1 MKSHGQSEWRTHLF
15 RLPTLLVWT
24 MFFSLVFGL
33 QPARAAD
40 SFKVGIVDSQA
51 VLEKS
56 KAGKRSIE
64 TLKEHFQIRQKL
76 LGNDEEELK
85 RLQEELQGSAG
96 LSDAEKK
103 TKQALLQRKFQEFQ
117 KRRQEFQQE
126 LNQKQNEVFDDQ
138 FKKMKPVI
146 RAIAERKGFSL
157 VIDKADNPMVKIV
170 LYSRKGL
177 DITNDVIK
185 EFDRRFK

>member
-1 MKSHGQSEWRTHLF
+1 M
-15 RLPTLLVWT
+15 
-24 MFFSLVFGL
+24 
-33 QPARAAD
+33 
-40 SFKVGIVDSQA
+40 
-51 VLEKS
+51 
-56 KAGKRSIE
+56 
-64 TLKEHFQIRQKL
+64 
-76 LGNDEEELK
+76 GNDEEELK
-85 RLQEELQGSAG
+85 RLQEELQDGAG

-117 KRRQEFQQE
+117 KRRQKFQQE

-157 VIDKADNPMVKIV
+157 VIDKAENPLVKIV

-185 EFDRRFK
+185 EFDRGFK

>member
-15 RLPTLLVWT
+15 RLPIILVWT
-24 MFFSLVFGL
+24 MFFSLVLGL

-40 SFKVGIVDSQA
+40 SFKVGIVDTQA

-76 LGNDEEELK
+76 LGNDEKELK
-85 RLQEELQGSAG
+85 RLQEELQDGAG

-117 KRRQEFQQE
+117 KRRQKFQQE

-146 RAIAERKGFSL
+146 RAMTRESTGQNRTL
-157 VIDKADNPMVKIV
+157 
-170 LYSRKGL
+170 
-177 DITNDVIK
+177 
-185 EFDRRFK
+185 